1 MQSPQA
7 LGTQELYI
15 YKMQSPQVGVPEMAE
30 PRVEAMRQAC
40 QSLSRCV
47 MSLGNALH
55 LRCTP
60 GTDSDV
66 TSIVQHLRRSA
77 CNVGR
82 GHTSGK
88 EETTATVCYE
98 IVVRVNTQ
106 RHGRHQH
113 RAYSTSW

>member
-1 MQSPQA
+1 
-7 LGTQELYI
+7 
-15 YKMQSPQVGVPEMAE
+15 MAE

-66 TSIVQHLRRSA
+66 TSIVQHLRSKA

-82 GHTSGK
+82 GHTSAHHRG
-88 EETTATVCYE
+88 EDCHMAL
-98 IVVRVNTQ
+98 RNTSKRQ
-106 RHGRHQH
+106 
-113 RAYSTSW
+113 YST